1 MRIKFNILDKN
12 KISLSPSIKAKDL
25 LISFL
30 DFIFKDQRNSYR
42 NLYKSENCLAVS
54 RSTLSL
60 SIVCEYL
67 KFFKNKKTIFIP
79 DYICNESLSI
89 LRKND
94 TKYFS
99 MIIHQSTKRIN
110 IEIATI

>member
-1 MRIKFNILDKN
+1 MSIKFNILDKN

-79 DYICNESLSI
+79 DYICNESLSV

-94 TKYFS
+94 TKIFFYDHS
-99 MIIHQSTKRIN
+99 SIN
-110 IEIATI
+110 KKN